1 MLTEKTVKSLF
12 VVMLLISIF
21 FVISFSR
28 AHIHILMA
36 VQNFVYADEKQTNS
50 IPSIVQKWGYASL
63 DELIKAGDI
72 YALLYCSSEKN
83 VISPEEKNKYYL
95 MSAGLG
101 FPYMSDI
108 WISWGSDIFTTDEKG
123 NSALH
128 LASSAQSV
136 YLVEHLIN
144 LGLNPNSR
152 NKENYSP
159 FHICA
164 EYGTADVARM
174 LIMKGANP
182 ILPLVPDGSVYS
194 SPCLLAGKKKNFGV
208 IRVLRAFDAHYSL
221 SHAISFGDIETI
233 DVYLKEH
240 PEWLVSAPTRYST
253 PPVIDAVASNQKEVL
268 LYLLQRGASLEA
280 STIEGIKPLGV
291 AILHKNKDMI
301 RLLIDLGINVN
312 GLGTVGKDTYPIEY
326 AIEKS
331 DVDIVKF
338 LLDLGADVNCV
349 NVMCNSESPL
359 HFAVELKKKEIVQ
372 LLVERGANLNLRN
385 KDGKSPLFIAV
396 EIGER
401 EIAEYLIQQGADL
414 EITDRSRYTPL
425 FIAVEKKNEEMAKW
439 LVEKGA
445 NIQARN
451 KDGKTVLHLASS
463 LGLIPLMELFLM
475 KGMGINETDR
485 FGNTPLYSAIEAK
498 QQKAVEF
505 LVQQGA
511 DMNFVNTV
519 GKTPLFVAVEVDSLT
534 MAKYLVE
541 HGAKTDVI
549 DREQRTLIHVG
560 ACSENSE
567 MIRWLE
573 GFGLD
578 LFAIDNK
585 GNSALHYACQSGA
598 VDTVIWL
605 VGKKLPMNE
614 LNKDGYAPIHLA
626 CQRGHIMI
634 VKELIDLGV
643 DYKKLSQTG
652 QSAIHLCAARGHWGP
667 AQILILKGVDP
678 NLPDNSGNTPL
689 HHACM
694 NGQERFVQLILTKR
708 AEICVRNNSGKTPLD
723 EARERLD
730 KTVPI
735 AGATMSQIRLFEG
748 LQGVV
753 RLFYAVICEE
763 YLRRIEQNDIEGLK
777 KLVEYYPDFKEV
789 FYFGKAPIHR
799 AIMKHSLEMVS
810 TLTHCKVDLNVKEL
824 GIDGFTPLHRAVQ
837 ERQINIVDI
846 LLKAGADMDAR
857 DTKGRTPQ
865 ELAEAL
871 NYPEIAEYIK
881 SYRSKLGE
889 KSEEK
894 Q

>member
-1 MLTEKTVKSLF
+1 MYIQS
-12 VVMLLISIF
+12 
-21 FVISFSR
+21 VI
-28 AHIHILMA
+28 
-36 VQNFVYADEKQTNS
+36 QNFVYADEKQTGS
-50 IPSIVQKWGYASL
+50 ILENLQKWGYSSL
-63 DELIKAGDI
+63 EELIKAGDI
-72 YALLYCSSEKN
+72 YALLYCSSEKDS
-83 VISPEEKNKYYL
+83 ISTEEKNKYYL

-108 WISWGSDIFTTDEKG
+108 WISWGGDVFCTDEKG
-123 NSALH
+123 NNSLH

-136 YLVEHLIN
+136 YVIEHLIN

-159 FHICA
+159 LHICA
-164 EYGTADVARM
+164 ESGTGDVARM
-174 LIMKGANP
+174 LIIKGANP

-194 SPCLLAGKKKNFGV
+194 SPSLLAGKKKNFEV
-208 IRVLRAFDAHYSL
+208 VHVLRGYDAHYSL
-221 SHAISFGDIETI
+221 SHAIGFGDIETI
-233 DVYLKEH
+233 DAYLKEH

-253 PPVIDAVASNQKEVL
+253 PPVIDAIASNQKEVL
-268 LYLLQRGASLEA
+268 LYLLQRGASLDV
-280 STIEGIKPLGV
+280 STIEGDRPLSV

-301 RLLIDLGINVN
+301 RFLVDLGVNIN
-312 GLGTVGKDTYPIEY
+312 GLGSVRKDTYPIEY

-331 DVDIVKF
+331 DADIVKF

-349 NVMCNSESPL
+349 NVVRNSETPL
-359 HFAVELKKKEIVQ
+359 HFAVEQKKKEIVQ
-372 LLVERGANLNLRN
+372 ILVERGANLNLRN
-385 KDGKSPLFIAV
+385 KDGKSPLFLAV
-396 EIGER
+396 EMGER
-401 EIAEYLIQQGADL
+401 EIAEDLIRQGADL

-425 FIAVEKKNEEMAKW
+425 FIAVEKKNEEMARW
-439 LVEKGA
+439 LVDKGA
-445 NIQARN
+445 NIHARD
-451 KDGKTVLHLASS
+451 KSGKTILHLASS
-463 LGLIPLMELFLM
+463 LGLIPLMQLFIE
-475 KGMGINETDR
+475 KGLDINETER
-485 FGNTPLYSAIEAK
+485 SGNTPLHLSVEAK
-498 QQKAVEF
+498 EQDAVEF

-511 DMNFVNTV
+511 DVNYANAV

-534 MAKYLVE
+534 IAKYLVE
-541 HGAKTDVI
+541 HGARTDVI

-578 LFAIDNK
+578 LFALDAK
-585 GNSALHYACQSGA
+585 RNSALHYACQSGA

-605 VGKKLPMNE
+605 AGKKLPMDE

-626 CQRGHIMI
+626 CIRGHIII

-643 DYKKLSQTG
+643 DYKKPSQTG
-652 QSAIHLCAARGHWGP
+652 QSAIHLCSARGHWGP

-678 NLPDNSGNTPL
+678 NLPDTSGNTPL

-723 EARERLD
+723 EAEERLE
-730 KTVPI
+730 KTVLV

-763 YLRRIEQNDIEGLK
+763 YLQRIERNDIEGLK
-777 KLVEYYPDFKEV
+777 KIVEYYPNFAEI

-799 AIMKHSLEMVS
+799 TIIKHSPEMTSV
-810 TLTHCKVDLNVKEL
+810 LVNCKVDLNVRGL
-824 GIDGFTPLHRAVQ
+824 GIDGFTPLHLAVQ

-846 LLKAGADMDAR
+846 LLKAGADIDAR
-857 DTKGRTPQ
+857 DTRGRTPQ
-865 ELAEAL
+865 ELAETL
-871 NYPEIAEYIK
+871 NYPEIAEYIQ

-889 KSEEK
+889 KSVGK
-894 Q
+894 

>member
-1 MLTEKTVKSLF
+1 MKSLWIVILLIVMSF
-12 VVMLLISIF
+12 VV
-21 FVISFSR
+21 SFSGT
-28 AHIHILMA
+28 HIYILTA
-36 VQNFVYADEKQTNS
+36 FQNFVYADEKQAETIAS
-50 IPSIVQKWGYASL
+50 ILPKWGYSSL
-63 DELIKAGDI
+63 EELIKAGDI

-83 VISPEEKNKYYL
+83 IISTEEKNKYYL

-108 WISWGSDIFTTDEKG
+108 WISWGSDIFYTDEKG
-123 NSALH
+123 NNSLH

-136 YLVEHLIN
+136 YLIEHLIN

-164 EYGTADVARM
+164 ESGTASVARM

-194 SPCLLAGKKKNFGV
+194 SPCLLAGKKKNFEV
-208 IRVLRAFDAHYSL
+208 VRILRGFDAHYSF
-221 SHAISFGDIETI
+221 SHAISFGDFETI
-233 DVYLKEH
+233 EAYLREH

-253 PPVIDAVASNQKEVL
+253 PPVIDAIASNQKEVL
-268 LYLLQRGASLEA
+268 LYLLQRGASLET
-280 STIEGIKPLGV
+280 STIEGDKPLSV

-301 RLLIDLGINVN
+301 RLLIDLGISIN
-312 GLGTVGKDTYPIEY
+312 GLGSVRKDTYPIEY

-349 NVMCNSESPL
+349 NVMRNSESPL
-359 HFAVELKKKEIVQ
+359 HFAIKLKKKEIVQ

-385 KDGKSPLFIAV
+385 KDGKSPLFLAV

-401 EIAEYLIQQGADL
+401 GIAEYLIQQGADL

-425 FIAVEKKNEEMAKW
+425 FIAVEKKNEEMVKW

-445 NIQARN
+445 NIQAWDKN
-451 KDGKTVLHLASS
+451 GKTVLHLASS
-463 LGLIPLMELFLM
+463 LGLVPLMELFLM
-475 KGMGINETDR
+475 KGLDINETDR
-485 FGNTPLYSAIEAK
+485 SGNTSLHLAVEAK
-498 QQKAVEF
+498 QQEAVEF

-511 DMNFVNTV
+511 DINYVNTV

-541 HGAKTDVI
+541 HGAKTDVL

-578 LFAIDNK
+578 LFALDAK

-598 VDTVIWL
+598 ADTVIWL
-605 VGKKLPMNE
+605 VGKKLPMDE
-614 LNKDGYAPIHLA
+614 LNKDGYAPLHLA
-626 CQRGHIMI
+626 CQRGHIII

-643 DYKKLSQTG
+643 DYKKPSRTG

-678 NLPDNSGNTPL
+678 NLLDTSGNTPL
-689 HHACM
+689 HHASM

-708 AEICVRNNSGKTPLD
+708 AEICVRNNLGKTPLD
-723 EARERLD
+723 EAKERLE
-730 KTVPI
+730 KTVPV

-748 LQGVV
+748 LQAVV

-763 YLRRIEQNDIEGLK
+763 YLRRIEHNDIEGLK
-777 KLVEYYPDFKEV
+777 KLVEFYPDFAEV

-799 AIMKHSLEMVS
+799 AVMKHSLEMTSV
-810 TLTHCKVDLNVKEL
+810 LTSCKVDLNVKEL

-846 LLKAGADMDAR
+846 LLKAGADMNAK

-881 SYRSKLGE
+881 SYSSKLGE

-894 Q
+894 

>member
-1 MLTEKTVKSLF
+1 MKSLF
-12 VVMLLISIF
+12 VVILLMAIF
-21 FVISFSR
+21 FMISFSGT
-28 AHIHILMA
+28 HIYILTLF
-36 VQNFVYADEKQTNS
+36 QNFVYADEKQTDS
-50 IPSIVQKWGYASL
+50 ISTMVTRWGYSSL
-63 DELIKAGDI
+63 DEVIKAGDI
-72 YALLYCSSEKN
+72 YALLYCSSDKN

-108 WISWGSDIFTTDEKG
+108 WISWGSDIFCADEKG
-123 NSALH
+123 NNSLH

-136 YLVEHLIN
+136 YLIEHLIN

-159 FHICA
+159 LHICA
-164 EYGTADVARM
+164 ESGTAGVARM

-182 ILPLVPDGSVYS
+182 TLPLVPDGSIFS
-194 SPCLLAGKKKNFGV
+194 SPSLLAGKKKNFEV
-208 IRVLRAFDAHYSL
+208 VHVLRAFDAHYL
-221 SHAISFGDIETI
+221 FSHAIAFGDIETI

-253 PPVIDAVASNQKEVL
+253 PPVIDAIAANQKDVL
-268 LYLLQRGASLEA
+268 LYLLQRGANLDV
-280 STIEGIKPLGV
+280 STIEGDKPLSV
-291 AILHKNKDMI
+291 AILQKNKDMI

-312 GLGTVGKDTYPIEY
+312 GLGSVKKDTYPIEY

-331 DVDIVKF
+331 DVDIVKL

-349 NVMCNSESPL
+349 NVMRNSESPL
-359 HFAVELKKKEIVQ
+359 HFAVKLKKKEIVQ

-385 KDGKSPLFIAV
+385 KDGKSSLFMAV
-396 EIGER
+396 EIGEK

-414 EITDRSRYTPL
+414 EITDRLRYTPL
-425 FIAVEKKNEEMAKW
+425 FIAVEKKNEEMARW
-439 LVEKGA
+439 LLEKGA
-445 NIQARN
+445 NIQVRDKN
-451 KDGKTVLHLASS
+451 GRTVLHLASS
-463 LGLIPLMELFLM
+463 LGLVPLMELFLN
-475 KGMGINETDR
+475 KGLNINEADR
-485 FGNTPLYSAIEAK
+485 SGNTPLHLATEVK
-498 QQKAVEF
+498 QQEAVEF

-511 DMNFVNTV
+511 DINHANAV
-519 GKTPLFVAVEVDSLT
+519 GKTPLFIAVEVDSLT
-534 MAKYLVE
+534 IAKYLVE
-541 HGAKTDVI
+541 HGAKTDVV
-549 DREQRTLIHVG
+549 DREQRTLIHIG

-578 LFAIDNK
+578 LFAIDTK
-585 GNSALHYACQSGA
+585 GNSALHYACLSGA
-598 VDTVIWL
+598 LDTVIWL
-605 VGKKLPMNE
+605 VGKKLPMDE
-614 LNKDGYAPIHLA
+614 MNKDGYVPLHLA

-643 DYKKLSQTG
+643 DYKKPSRTG

-723 EARERLD
+723 EAKERLD
-730 KTVPI
+730 KTVPA

-763 YLRRIEQNDIEGLK
+763 YLQRIEQNDIEGLK
-777 KLVEYYPDFKEV
+777 KLVEYYPDFAGV

-799 AIMKHSLEMVS
+799 AIMKHSLE
-810 TLTHCKVDLNVKEL
+810 LTSVLTNCKVDLNVKEL

-846 LLKAGADMDAR
+846 LLKAGADIDAR
-857 DTKGRTPQ
+857 DARGRTPQ
-865 ELAEAL
+865 ELAEIL

-889 KSEEK
+889 KSEQK
-894 Q
+894 